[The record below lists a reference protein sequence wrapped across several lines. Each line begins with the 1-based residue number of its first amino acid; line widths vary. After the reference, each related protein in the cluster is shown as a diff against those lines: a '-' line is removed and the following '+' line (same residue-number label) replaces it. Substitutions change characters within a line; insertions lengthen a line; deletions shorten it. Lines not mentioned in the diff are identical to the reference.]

1 MAVVDFMEVIR
12 RTETG
17 PFIEERDFDIEVIFK
32 TIRGLVEKYGIEY
45 SRDKLITADP
55 EMADAAFQAGLEL
68 AEEAGIFCVDTSRQI
83 QFSREELLYGL
94 KAAPRELRIGSGK
107 DQRVLRASVYGQTC
121 RPFIWAGFSGAP
133 MTEQTFRQ
141 TIRSYIKEPLVDALG
156 HGSLHV
162 VDGIGVRTGSPLEVR
177 ATRQELMY
185 VREALWREGRPGMPY
200 VAAESST
207 TALGDL
213 ATMHP
218 DFMPAGNFH
227 FVPTLNELKVDY
239 QRLTKTMAA
248 YEYGIYNINLVDAI
262 IGGYAGGPEG
272 AAVVTIA
279 AFILGLIVHRASV
292 SLCHPA
298 HNKWVS
304 TSPPESIW
312 AENLVGQAFARNSP
326 IITIGDVWT
335 SAGTGT
341 KDILNE
347 ITAIT
352 ITKSLTGNHPH
363 GVGAT
368 NGKFSHG
375 SGLDARCMAE
385 VAHAVYNRGL
395 SLEEGNEIVC
405 ELVGRYEDKFSD
417 PDIGKPYHE
426 VYDVES
432 ALPREWWLEIYRDFK
447 GEMRREFGLQL

>member
-1 MAVVDFMEVIR
+1 
-12 RTETG
+12 
-17 PFIEERDFDIEVIFK
+17 
-32 TIRGLVEKYGIEY
+32 
-45 SRDKLITADP
+45 
-55 EMADAAFQAGLEL
+55 MADAAFYAGLDL
-68 AEEAGIFCVDTSRQI
+68 AEEAGMFCVDTSRVI
-83 QFSREELLYGL
+83 KFTREELLYGL
-94 KAAPRELRIGSGK
+94 RAAPRELRIGHGK
-107 DQRVLRASVYGQTC
+107 DQRTLRASVWGELK

-133 MTEQTFRQ
+133 LSEETYRQ
-141 TIRSYIKEPLVDALG
+141 SIRSYIKEPLVDALG

-162 VDGIGVRTGSPLEVR
+162 IDGIEVRTGSPMEVR
-177 ATRQELMY
+177 ATRQELLY
-185 VREALWREGRPGMPY
+185 VQEALKREGRPGMPY

-207 TALGDL
+207 TELGDL

-218 DFMPAGNFH
+218 DFMPPGNFH
-227 FVPTLNELKVDY
+227 FVPTLNELKIDY
-239 QRLTKTMAA
+239 TRLAKTMAA
-248 YEYGIYNINLVDAI
+248 YEYGVYNINLVDAI

-279 AFILGLIVHRASV
+279 AFILGLIVNRASV

-326 IITIGDVWT
+326 IINIGDVWT

-341 KDILNE
+341 QDILYE
-347 ITAIT
+347 IAAIT
-352 ITKSLTGNHPH
+352 ITKTLTGNHPH

-368 NGKFSHG
+368 NGKFPHG

-385 VAHAVYNRGL
+385 VAHAVYNQQL
-395 SLEEGNEIVC
+395 TLERGNEIVC
-405 ELVGRYEDKFSD
+405 ALVGKYEDKFAD

-426 VYDVES
+426 VYDVVTAQPQS
-432 ALPREWWLEIYRDFK
+432 WWLEIYEETKLEF
-447 GEMRREFGLQL
+447 EREYGLEL

>member
-1 MAVVDFMEVIR
+1 MVDFIEVIR
-12 RTETG
+12 RTESG
-17 PFIEERDFDIEVIFK
+17 PFIDERDFDIEVIFR
-32 TIRGLVEKYGIEY
+32 TTQRLVKHYGIQY
-45 SRDKLITADP
+45 DRKHLITLDP
-55 EMADAAFQAGLEL
+55 EMADAAFRAGLEL
-68 AEEAGIFCVDTSRQI
+68 AEEAGMFCVDTSRVI
-83 QFSREELLYGL
+83 KFSREELLYGL
-94 KAAPRELRIGSGK
+94 KTAPRELSIGQGK
-107 DQRVLRASVYGQTC
+107 DQRTLRANVWGKLQ

-133 MTEQTFRQ
+133 LSEESYRQ
-141 TIRSYIKEPLVDALG
+141 SIRSYIREPLVDALG

-162 VDGIGVRTGSPLEVR
+162 IDGIEVRTGSPMEVR

-185 VREALWREGRPGMPY
+185 VQEALRREGRPGMPY

-218 DFMPAGNFH
+218 DFMPPGNFH
-227 FVPTLNELKVDY
+227 FVPTLNELKIDY
-239 QRLTKTMAA
+239 TRLTKTMAA
-248 YEYGIYNINLVDAI
+248 YEYGVYNINLVDAI

-312 AENLVGQAFARNSP
+312 AENIVGQAFARNSP
-326 IITIGDVWT
+326 IINIGDVWT

-341 KDILNE
+341 RDILYE
-347 ITAIT
+347 IAAIT
-352 ITKSLTGNHPH
+352 ITKTLTGNHPH

-368 NGKFSHG
+368 NGKFPHG

-385 VAHAVYNRGL
+385 VAHAAYNQQL
-395 SLEEGNEIVC
+395 TLEQGNEIVC
-405 ELVGRYEDKFSD
+405 ALVDEYEDKFAD

-426 VYDVES
+426 VYDVVT
-432 ALPREWWLEIYRDFK
+432 AQPQPWWLEIYEETKLEF
-447 GEMRREFGLQL
+447 EREYGLKL

>member
-1 MAVVDFMEVIR
+1 MVVDLMEVIR
-12 RTETG
+12 RTESG
-17 PFIEERDFDIEVIFK
+17 PFVEERDFDIEVIFR
-32 TIRGLVEKYGIEY
+32 TIKDLVKKYGIEY
-45 SRDKLITADP
+45 QRQQLITLDP
-55 EMADAAFQAGLEL
+55 QIADAAFSAGLEL
-68 AEEAGIFCVDTSRQI
+68 AEHAGMYCVDTSRVI
-83 QFSREELLYGL
+83 KFSQQELLYGL
-94 KAAPRELRIGSGK
+94 KAAPRELSVGFGK
-107 DQRVLRASVYGQTC
+107 DQRMLRASVWGKLD

-133 MTEQTFRQ
+133 LSEQDFRQ
-141 TIRSYIKEPLVDALG
+141 SIRSYIKEPLVDALG
-156 HGSLHV
+156 HGSLHII
-162 VDGIGVRTGSPLEVR
+162 DGIGVRTGSPMEVR

-185 VREALWREGRPGMPY
+185 VNEALLREGRPGMPY

-218 DFMPAGNFH
+218 DFMAPGNFH

-239 QRLTKTMAA
+239 QTLIKTMAA
-248 YEYGIYNINLVDAI
+248 YEYGVYNINLVDAI

-272 AAVVTIA
+272 AAIVTIA
-279 AFILGLIVHRASV
+279 AFIVGLIVHRASV

-326 IITIGDVWT
+326 IINIGDVWT

-341 KDILNE
+341 KDILYE
-347 ITAIT
+347 IAAIT
-352 ITKSLTGNHPH
+352 ITKTLTGNHPH

-368 NGKFSHG
+368 NGKFPHG

-385 VAHAVYNRGL
+385 VAHAVYNQQL
-395 SLEEGNEIVC
+395 PLEQGNEIVSG
-405 ELVGRYEDKFSD
+405 LVEKYEHKFAD
-417 PDIGKPYHE
+417 PDIGKPYPE
-426 VYDVES
+426 VYDMAS
-432 ALPREWWLEIYRDFK
+432 ATPQAWWLEIYEDFK
-447 GEMRREFGLQL
+447 SEMENDFGLKL

>member
-1 MAVVDFMEVIR
+1 MAVVDFMEVMR
-12 RTETG
+12 RTEKG

-45 SRDKLITADP
+45 RRDELITLDP
-55 EMADAAFQAGLEL
+55 EMPDAAFKAGLEL
-68 AEEAGIFCVDTSRQI
+68 AEEAGIFCVDTSRVI
-83 QFSREELLYGL
+83 KFSREELLYGL
-94 KAAPRELRIGSGK
+94 KAATRELRIGSGK
-107 DQRVLRASVYGQTC
+107 DQRLLRASVYGESR
-121 RPFIWAGFSGAP
+121 RPFVWAGFSGAP
-133 MTEQTFRQ
+133 MTEETFRQ

-162 VDGIGVRTGSPLEVR
+162 VDGIGVRTGSPMEVR

-218 DFMPAGNFH
+218 DFMTPGNFH

-248 YEYGIYNINLVDAI
+248 YEYGVYNINLVDAI

-298 HNKWVS
+298 HHKWVS

-341 KDILNE
+341 RDILNE
-347 ITAIT
+347 IAAIT
-352 ITKSLTGNHPH
+352 ITKTLTGNHPH

-385 VAHAVYNRGL
+385 TAHAIANQGL
-395 SLEEGNEIVC
+395 SLEEGNEIVR
-405 ELVGRYEDKFSD
+405 ELVSRYEDEFAD
-417 PDIGKPYHE
+417 PDIGKPYEE
-426 VYDVES
+426 VYDVET
-432 ALPREWWLEIYRDFK
+432 AQPKAWWLELYQEFKEGMRRDFA
-447 GEMRREFGLQL
+447 LSL